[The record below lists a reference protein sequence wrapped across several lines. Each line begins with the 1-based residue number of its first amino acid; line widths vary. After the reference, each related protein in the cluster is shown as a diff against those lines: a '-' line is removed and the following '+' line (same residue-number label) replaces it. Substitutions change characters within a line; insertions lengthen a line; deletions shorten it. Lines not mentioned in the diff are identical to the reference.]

1 MGTEAQVTDPVYA
14 SGKFYDALVKVDGY
28 ETMEIT
34 KVAQEVQ
41 RSAFPEAYADH
52 EQQGRVLASTLTGH
66 SPGGLGCRLAA
77 PKEAGPRPRS
87 SRSSR
92 PSSA

>member
-1 MGTEAQVTDPVYA
+1 
-14 SGKFYDALVKVDGY
+14 
-28 ETMEIT
+28 MEIT

-66 SPGGLGCRLAA
+66 SPGG
-77 PKEAGPRPRS
+77 AGLPARRADGGGHRRPRS